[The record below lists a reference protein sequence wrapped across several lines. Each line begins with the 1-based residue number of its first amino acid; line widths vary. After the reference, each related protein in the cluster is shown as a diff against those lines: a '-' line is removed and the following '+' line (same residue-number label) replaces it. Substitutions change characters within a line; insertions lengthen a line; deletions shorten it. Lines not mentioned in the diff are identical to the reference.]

1 MNKQNKT
8 TDWWFFADQKYKD
21 VYEISILGQIIFKI
35 FKKYII
41 IKPNFSP
48 FRTYKRFN
56 KILSFICVKISKNQP
71 KKSWKKF
78 CLIWCKQSNEIN
90 TLQRI

>member
-35 FKKYII
+35 LKKYII
-41 IKPNFSP
+41 IKPNFSH
-48 FRTYKRFN
+48 
-56 KILSFICVKISKNQP
+56 
-71 KKSWKKF
+71 
-78 CLIWCKQSNEIN
+78 
-90 TLQRI
+90 